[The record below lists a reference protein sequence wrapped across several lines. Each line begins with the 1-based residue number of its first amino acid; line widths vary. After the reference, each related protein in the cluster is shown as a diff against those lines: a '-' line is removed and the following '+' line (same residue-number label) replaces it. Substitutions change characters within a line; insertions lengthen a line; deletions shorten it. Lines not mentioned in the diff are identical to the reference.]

1 MLITKKIK
9 DYAEKRSWMLEVE
22 KENRNLLISEQIT
35 QWFLDN
41 IADNRVPQMSLE
53 VIKEST
59 MDEISNMV
67 WEELGEA
74 YDALKRL

>member
-1 MLITKKIK
+1 
-9 DYAEKRSWMLEVE
+9 MLEVE
-22 KENRNLLISEQIT
+22 KENRNLLMSEQIT

-67 WEELGEA
+67 WEELGET